1 MFSYPCLLL
10 LVQGII
16 LSCGVEIFRYLKHG
30 MRYFTFLLL
39 QIHIYIYILRRNNP
53 THKYMDL
60 CTPALVYLVL
70 SVISIVATVK
80 DVSVSSLF
88 VNALFVGL
96 WTFLLNVLCQRG
108 YTALSWILVLL
119 PIVRLVVTVFFIG
132 QLALTAEQSKS
143 ASPASGPA
151 H

>member
-1 MFSYPCLLL
+1 
-10 LVQGII
+10 
-16 LSCGVEIFRYLKHG
+16 
-30 MRYFTFLLL
+30 
-39 QIHIYIYILRRNNP
+39 
-53 THKYMDL
+53 MDL
-60 CTPALVYLVL
+60 CTPAIVYLVL

-96 WTFLLNVLCQRG
+96 WTFLLNFLCQRG

-119 PIVRLVVTVFFIG
+119 PIIVLVVIILLVG